1 MSSSN
6 RRERELA
13 RAKRDRQIAR
23 ASAHQTKSRY
33 TWAIAAA
40 SAFVLLIGFLLF
52 KDPLFGEK
60 DDPTATAKPTTS
72 GLQRSEPSA
81 LQETPQTWEKQP
93 FINIKD
99 AYAAGN
105 PTWTVTTNCGRIQIE
120 LFGDKAPITVQN
132 IEFLTN
138 KSYFNATPC
147 HRLTTSGLY
156 VLQCGDPTGL
166 GTGGPGY
173 TIPDENFPKAGAN
186 NYPAGTLA
194 MANTGQPSSGGS
206 QFFIVYKDTELS
218 PAYTIFGKVTK
229 GLELIQAIADAG
241 VAGGGPDGRPAQPVS
256 IFSATFKKPNG
267 PAPTASESH
276 AGNTRSPSAS
286 ASPSTSA
293 SN

>member
-13 RAKRDRQIAR
+13 RAKRDRQLAR
-23 ASAHQTKSRY
+23 ATAQQTKSRY

-52 KDPLFGEK
+52 KDSILGEK
-60 DDPTATAKPTTS
+60 DDPTATANPTRS
-72 GLQRSEPSA
+72 GLRCSEPGA
-81 LQETPQTWEKQP
+81 LQETPQKWDKQP
-93 FINIKD
+93 FTQVKN
-99 AYAAGN
+99 AYASGN
-105 PTWTVTTNCGRIQIE
+105 PTWTVTTNCGRIQVE

-132 IEFLTN
+132 IEFLSN
-138 KSYFNATPC
+138 KSYFNSTPC
-147 HRLTTSGLY
+147 HRLTTAGLY

-173 TIPDENFPKAGAN
+173 TIADENFPKAGAN

-194 MANTGQPSSGGS
+194 MANTGQPNSGGS

-218 PAYTIFGKVTK
+218 PAYTIFGKVTE
-229 GLELIQAIADAG
+229 GLDIVEAIAEAG
-241 VAGGGPDGRPAQPVS
+241 VAGGGPDGRPAQPTS

-276 AGNTRSPSAS
+276 AGNTRSSS
-286 ASPSTSA
+286 ASPTTSA